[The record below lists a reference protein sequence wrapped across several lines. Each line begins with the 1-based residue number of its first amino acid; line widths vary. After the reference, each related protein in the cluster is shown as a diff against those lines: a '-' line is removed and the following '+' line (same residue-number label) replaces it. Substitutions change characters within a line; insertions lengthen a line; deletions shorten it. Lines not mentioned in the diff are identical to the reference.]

1 MMGTMSR
8 VIADGLMQKYKEA
21 TKDQE
26 KEIANKILY
35 ARGRQKEQSN
45 AIVEMS

>member
-1 MMGTMSR
+1 
-8 VIADGLMQKYKEA
+8 MQKHKEA

-45 AIVEMS
+45 LYCGNELIASGAK